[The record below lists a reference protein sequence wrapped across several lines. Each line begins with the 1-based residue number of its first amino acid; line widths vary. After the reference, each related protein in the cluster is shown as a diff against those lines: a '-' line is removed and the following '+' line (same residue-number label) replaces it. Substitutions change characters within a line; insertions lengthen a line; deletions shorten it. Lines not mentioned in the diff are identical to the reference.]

1 MYLKNTTQKN
11 ESSLLEFD
19 ASDNTD
25 DDDDDEYV
33 QDEDNMSSI
42 LKSIDD
48 TDEEDE
54 DDDYNNIPSS
64 KIFKQQ
70 QQQKQSMNKFLL
82 TPLRLQQLEQGAFN
96 SHSIK
101 GLKRIVYAYGTAA
114 HLSDANSQQ
123 DDGGDS
129 SDDDDDGGG
138 RRGGG
143 EKKKKKKE
151 FQITSPVVFDSLMVG
166 CLVNCH
172 EEFYYHLLREEEEED
187 ESEESGSSSSS
198 SDSEASDSNDD
209 DEKDAKQSTKNKASS
224 KKKEKEEATN
234 KKTTID
240 NNKPLH
246 PKTLSKSPNWSS
258 LQPIIESFVKS
269 TLHVLSE
276 SGKQPKLLQFV
287 LSSLQHYTP
296 YLTAL
301 NPKIGK
307 SYLKTLVSLWST
319 VQDNSQEYNTVRLQ
333 AFLRIRQLAITQ
345 PYPYIEDVLKQTYLA
360 YAQRTKFGT
369 GSYVSTILLTLTFMA
384 NSIVELYTLDYA
396 TSYQFGFVYIRQLAL
411 LLRSGIM
418 KQNGEELGKV
428 CCWQYVHCLRLWVA
442 VLCAA
447 CGGSSTSSIKQDQQH
462 DGGEEGNNN
471 NNNDGASSKKLG
483 GGPNNNNKDEES
495 NMLHSLVY
503 PLTEIILGVT
513 RLSVS
518 NNVRYVPLRL
528 HCVRLLQQL
537 AACTETFIPT
547 TSLLLGVLDLKEVGM
562 KPLRDGGKN
571 KKKNKNKNKGGGGG
585 SGTIRGLRLPLIL
598 KLPKENTLRTMEQ
611 LDSVLKETFVLLNRE
626 VDMYRYSPGFPE
638 FTFAILQRLRKVSC

>member
-1 MYLKNTTQKN
+1 
-11 ESSLLEFD
+11 
-19 ASDNTD
+19 
-25 DDDDDEYV
+25 
-33 QDEDNMSSI
+33 MSSI

-48 TDEEDE
+48 TDEEHEDE
-54 DDDYNNIPSS
+54 DNNNNIPSS

-172 EEFYYHLLREEEEED
+172 EEFYYHLLREEAEED
-187 ESEESGSSSSS
+187 ESEESGNISS
-198 SDSEASDSNDD
+198 SDSEESDGNDD
-209 DEKDAKQSTKNKASS
+209 DETDAKQSTKNKAPS

-287 LSSLQHYTP
+287 LSSLQHYIP
-296 YLTAL
+296 YLTSL

-369 GSYVSTILLTLTFMA
+369 ASSVSTILPTLTFMG
-384 NSIVELYTLDYA
+384 NCIVELYTLDYA

-513 RLSVS
+513 GLSVS

-528 HCVRLLQQL
+528 HCVRLLQQV

>member
-54 DDDYNNIPSS
+54 EDDYNNIPSS
-64 KIFKQQ
+64 KISK

-129 SDDDDDGGG
+129 SDADDDGRG
-138 RRGGG
+138 RKGGG
-143 EKKKKKKE
+143 GKKKRKKE

-187 ESEESGSSSSS
+187 ESEESGNSSS
-198 SDSEASDSNDD
+198 SDSEESDGNDD

-287 LSSLQHYTP
+287 LSSLQHYIP
-296 YLTAL
+296 YLTSL

-369 GSYVSTILLTLTFMA
+369 ASSVSTILPTLTFMG
-384 NSIVELYTLDYA
+384 NCIVELYTLDYA

>member
-1 MYLKNTTQKN
+1 
-11 ESSLLEFD
+11 
-19 ASDNTD
+19 
-25 DDDDDEYV
+25 
-33 QDEDNMSSI
+33 MSSI
-42 LKSIDD
+42 LKSIDQG
-48 TDEEDE
+48 TDDDE
-54 DDDYNNIPSS
+54 DFEDTTNNNNKNNIPSS

-70 QQQKQSMNKFLL
+70 QKQYQNKFLL
-82 TPLRLQQLEQGAFN
+82 TPTRLQQLEQGAFT

-101 GLKRIVYAYGTAA
+101 GLKRIVYAYRTAC
-114 HLSDANSQQ
+114 HLSDVNSQ
-123 DDGGDS
+123 DGRGEES
-129 SDDDDDGGG
+129 SDEDDGGG
-138 RRGGG
+138 GG
-143 EKKKKKKE
+143 KKKKE

-172 EEFYYHLLREEEEED
+172 EEFYYHLLREDDDED
-187 ESEESGSSSSS
+187 ESEEESSSNSSSGSDSDG
-198 SDSEASDSNDD
+198 SDSD
-209 DEKDAKQSTKNKASS
+209 DEKDGKQSTKKASS
-224 KKKEKEEATN
+224 KETTTKKKEKATN
-234 KKTTID
+234 NKTTID
-240 NNKPLH
+240 NNNKPLH

-287 LSSLQHYTP
+287 LSSLQHYIP
-296 YLTAL
+296 YLTGL
-301 NPKIGK
+301 TNPKIGK
-307 SYLKTLVSLWST
+307 SYLKTLVSLWSS

-345 PYPYIEDVLKQTYLA
+345 PYPYIEEVLKSTYLA

-369 GSYVSTILLTLTFMA
+369 ASSVSSILPTLTFMG
-384 NSIVELYTLDYA
+384 NCIVELYTLDYA
-396 TSYQFGFVYIRQLAL
+396 SSYQFGFVYIRQLAL

-418 KQNGEELGKV
+418 KQNGDGEEILRTKV

-447 CGGSSTSSIKQDQQH
+447 CGSSSSIKQH
-462 DGGEEGNNN
+462 DGDVEGNNN
-471 NNNDGASSKKLG
+471 NNSGASSKKLG

-513 RLSVS
+513 RLGVA
-518 NNVRYVPLRL
+518 NNVRFVPLRL

-562 KPLRDGGKN
+562 KPLRDGGK
-571 KKKNKNKNKGGGGG
+571 KKNKNKNKNKGGGG

-611 LDSVLKETFVLLNRE
+611 MDSVLKETFVLLNRE

-638 FTFAILQRLRKVSC
+638 FSFVILQRLRKVSL

>member
-54 DDDYNNIPSS
+54 EDDYNNIPSS

-123 DDGGDS
+123 DDRGGDS
-129 SDDDDDGGG
+129 SDDDDGGG
-138 RRGGG
+138 RKGGG
-143 EKKKKKKE
+143 GKKKKKKE

-187 ESEESGSSSSS
+187 ESEESGNSSS
-198 SDSEASDSNDD
+198 SDSEESDGNDD

-287 LSSLQHYTP
+287 LSSLQHYIP
-296 YLTAL
+296 YLTSL

-369 GSYVSTILLTLTFMA
+369 ASSVSTILPTLTFMG
-384 NSIVELYTLDYA
+384 NCIVELYTLDYA